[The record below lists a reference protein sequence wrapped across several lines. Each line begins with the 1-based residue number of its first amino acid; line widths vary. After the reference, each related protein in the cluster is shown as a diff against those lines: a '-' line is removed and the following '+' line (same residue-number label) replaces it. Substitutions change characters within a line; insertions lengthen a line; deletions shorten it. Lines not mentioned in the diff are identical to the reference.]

1 MTPSSSLIP
10 GWRAMTPGDLPAV
23 LAIADAVHP
32 DFPEDPAIFA
42 ERLAL
47 HPEGC
52 RVLDRGDAILAYV
65 LSHPWAA
72 ESCPPLNRLLGAL
85 PAVAAS
91 YYIHDLALLPAARGS
106 GAAPAIVAALAEHAA
121 RLGLPAMSLVAVN
134 GSAGFW
140 RRQGFAEA
148 RVPALAD
155 KLASYGADA
164 RFMVRDL
171 LSGLRPSA
179 TVTSAS

>member
-1 MTPSSSLIP
+1 MTMD
-10 GWRAMTPGDLPAV
+10 WRAMVPGDLPAV

-32 DFPEDPAIFA
+32 DFPEDPAVFA

-47 HPEGC
+47 YPAGC
-52 RVLDRGDAILAYV
+52 RVLDRGGGILAYV

-72 ESCPPLNRLLGAL
+72 ASCPPLNRLLGAL
-85 PAVAAS
+85 PDPAAS
-91 YYIHDLALLPAARGS
+91 YYIHDLALLPVARGS
-106 GAAPAIVAALAEHAA
+106 GAAPAIVTTLADHAA
-121 RLGLPAMSLVAVN
+121 GLGLAAMSLVAVN

-148 RVPALAD
+148 DIPALAA
-155 KLASYGADA
+155 KLASYGPEA
-164 RFMVRDL
+164 RFMRRDL
-171 LSGLRPSA
+171 AGHLRPSA

>member
-1 MTPSSSLIP
+1 MTTD
-10 GWRAMTPGDLPAV
+10 WRAMTPMDLPAV

-32 DFPEDPAIFA
+32 DFPEDAAIFA

-47 HPEGC
+47 HPAGC
-52 RVLDRGDAILAYV
+52 RVLDRDGAILAYV

-85 PAVAAS
+85 PDPAGS

-121 RLGLPAMSLVAVN
+121 GLGLASMGLVAVN
-134 GSAGFW
+134 GSASFW

-148 RVPALAD
+148 EVPALSS
-155 KLASYGADA
+155 KLASYGPDA
-164 RFMVRDL
+164 RFMLREL
-171 LSGLRPSA
+171 ATGLRPSA

>member
-1 MTPSSSLIP
+1 MTFR
-10 GWRAMTPGDLPAV
+10 WRAMTPGDLPAV
-23 LAIADAVHP
+23 LAIADRVHP
-32 DFPEDPAIFA
+32 DFPEDAAIFA

-47 HPEGC
+47 HHGGC
-52 RVLDRGDAILAYV
+52 RVLEQDGILAAYV

-85 PAVAAS
+85 PEPAGCF
-91 YYIHDLALLPAARGS
+91 YIHDLALMPAARGS
-106 GAAPAIVAALAEHAA
+106 GAAPAIVAALADHAA
-121 RLGLPAMSLVAVN
+121 SLGLAAMSLVAVN

-148 RVPALAD
+148 EVPALAD
-155 KLASYGADA
+155 KLASYGPDA

-171 LSGLRPSA
+171 GAGLRPSA